1 MTKSVRTNPN
11 TTPRITPR
19 TPPHAARRCCTSLAR
34 ALSFHFL
41 PFLLTLLAL
50 LLAAPALAQ
59 PSHEALISL
68 RNGDTLRGQIYS
80 TSDSTIE
87 LAHPL
92 LGTLFLP
99 QSAVRSIIINPPN
112 DQSHTQAQVPG
123 PATSTSSTSAASVPA
138 EEDSPALPP
147 PAPSWNRRLD
157 LGLNGSE
164 GNSSSLSFRVGAG
177 LERIA
182 PDLETRVSGL
192 YTRASDSGTVSQS
205 RAELNARNDWLSET
219 SPWGFF
225 LQGRAEFDEFQDWDW
240 RTSAVLG
247 PSYQLIKNDRTS
259 LRLRAGAGLAREFG
273 SGRNSLIPEALAG
286 FDLQHALTDRQRLFL
301 STELLPSLDNLG
313 DYRASNKLGYEM
325 DITEDSKATIRLGI
339 DHRYDSSAPSDRDS
353 NDIDFF
359 ATLGVQ
365 F

>member
-1 MTKSVRTNPN
+1 MPISDLSK
-11 TTPRITPR
+11 PRHS
-19 TPPHAARRCCTSLAR
+19 PPHARGLAPSAALSGRGRRLAPIFVRSLTSL
-34 ALSFHFL
+34 LI
-41 PFLLTLLAL
+41 LLTLLAPV
-50 LLAAPALAQ
+50 AAHAQ
-59 PSHEALISL
+59 PNPGTPSTNAAIISL
-68 RNGDTLRGQIYS
+68 RNGDVLRGSVLSIS
-80 TSDSTIE
+80 EATIE

-99 QSAVRSIIINPPN
+99 QSAVRSVILNPSDEAPPA
-112 DQSHTQAQVPG
+112 TPG
-123 PATSTSSTSAASVPA
+123 PPDAQTQPPPTDAPTT
-138 EEDSPALPP
+138 DLPP
-147 PAPSWNRRLD
+147 PPGWRRRLD

-273 SGRNSLIPEALAG
+273 SDRNSLIPEALAG
-286 FDLQHALTDRQRLFL
+286 FDLTHALTDRQRLFL

-325 DITEDSKATIRLGI
+325 DITEDSQATIRLGV
-339 DHRYDSSAPSDRDS
+339 DHRYDSNAPSDRDS

-359 ATLGVQ
+359 ATLGVH

>member
-1 MTKSVRTNPN
+1 
-11 TTPRITPR
+11 
-19 TPPHAARRCCTSLAR
+19 
-34 ALSFHFL
+34 
-41 PFLLTLLAL
+41 
-50 LLAAPALAQ
+50 
-59 PSHEALISL
+59 
-68 RNGDTLRGQIYS
+68 
-80 TSDSTIE
+80 
-87 LAHPL
+87 
-92 LGTLFLP
+92 
-99 QSAVRSIIINPPN
+99 
-112 DQSHTQAQVPG
+112 
-123 PATSTSSTSAASVPA
+123 
-138 EEDSPALPP
+138 
-147 PAPSWNRRLD
+147 

-259 LRLRAGAGLAREFG
+259 LRLRAGAGVAREFG
-273 SGRNSLIPEALAG
+273 GGRNNLIPEALAG

-339 DHRYDSSAPSDRDS
+339 DHRYDSNAPSDRDS

-359 ATLGVQ
+359 ATLGVH